1 MSAVLLVHKMPASL
15 HTDPSIRKASVE
27 ARVVDGEGILPVPYD
42 PDYDKQFVKS
52 TMQVSAHLI
61 PRSRC

>member
-1 MSAVLLVHKMPASL
+1 MPASL